1 MPEANLLL
9 DALIDEAGMSYA
21 GLASRLNRGRTTRY
35 DHASVRRWIRD
46 NAIPRG
52 GTPELLC
59 RVLSGAVGR
68 PLTLADIG
76 MDTAHHGDLSDTP
89 LQTAIDQAAALW
101 RGDHVKS
108 DAVEHTRMLA
118 GSAAVAPAFA
128 WENPPDD
135 IDVSHRGPLAVGTGD
150 VARVRATRD
159 RYEQMYRRVGGIP
172 VRPRIVAYLND
183 QVGPLIRGSY
193 DDRTGRELIRATGG
207 LIALAGVSAY
217 DADRQALAQRYLL
230 HALRL
235 AKASGHRGFGGY
247 CLALLAN
254 QAMYRG
260 DYRRVLQ
267 YAQTALRGAHG
278 HLSPGLAV
286 DLHTLQAKAYARI
299 GDTRGSHR
307 HMTQAESIQIRPENE
322 PPETGYVQPGLVET
336 QHADVLRR
344 LGDLTAAQTYAE
356 ESVRA
361 SEGTHLRG
369 QAHRLATLAQVQGER
384 GNAEEAAATGQQML
398 DRTEGM
404 ESGRIHDR
412 VTGLARALAPYDTR
426 EVREFRE
433 RAALQSDPGP
443 VA

>member
-1 MPEANLLL
+1 MAEANLLL

-21 GLASRLNRGRTTRY
+21 GLASRLNRGRATRY

-46 NAIPRG
+46 NAIPRSDA
-52 GTPELLC
+52 PQLIC
-59 RVLSGAVGR
+59 QVLSGVVGR
-68 PLTLADIG
+68 ALTLTDIG
-76 MDTAHHGDLSDTP
+76 MDRARHGDLSDTP

-101 RGDHVKS
+101 RGDHVQS
-108 DAVEHTRMLA
+108 ETVEQMRLLVGSTAV
-118 GSAAVAPAFA
+118 AAVFA

-135 IDVSHRGPLAVGTGD
+135 IDVSHRGPLAVGASD
-150 VARVRATRD
+150 VARVRAVRD
-159 RYEQMYRRVGGIP
+159 RYEQMYRRVGGVP
-172 VRPRIVAYLND
+172 VRPRIVAYLHD
-183 QVGPLIRGSY
+183 YVGPLLRGGY
-193 DDRTGRELIRATGG
+193 DDRTGRELLRATGG

-217 DADRQALAQRYLL
+217 DSDRQALAQRYLL
-230 HALRL
+230 YALRM

-278 HLSPGLAV
+278 HLSPALAV

-307 HMTQAESIQIRPENE
+307 HMTQAEGIQIRPENE

-344 LGDLTAAQTYAE
+344 LGDLRAAQTYAE
-356 ESVRA
+356 ESVRTA
-361 SEGTHLRG
+361 SGTHLRG

-384 GNAEEAAATGQQML
+384 GNAEAAAATGQQML

-412 VTGLARALAPYDTR
+412 VIGLARALACYDTGD
-426 EVREFRE
+426 VRAFRE
-433 RAALQSDPGP
+433 RASLLTRGGH
-443 VA
+443 

>member
-1 MPEANLLL
+1 
-9 DALIDEAGMSYA
+9 MSYA
-21 GLASRLNRGRTTRY
+21 GFAGRLNRGRTTCY

-46 NAIPRG
+46 HAIPRG
-52 GTPELLC
+52 ETPEVIC

-76 MDTAHHGDLSDTP
+76 MDRTHHGDLSDTP
-89 LQTAIDQAAALW
+89 LQAAIDQAAALW

-108 DAVEHTRMLA
+108 EAVEQTRMLA

-128 WENPPDD
+128 WENPPND
-135 IDVSHRGPLAVGTGD
+135 IDVSHRGPRAVGAGD
-150 VARVRATRD
+150 VARVRAARD
-159 RYEQMYRRVGGIP
+159 QYEQMYRRVGGVP
-172 VRPRIVAYLND
+172 VRPRIVAYLNTS
-183 QVGPLIRGSY
+183 VGPLVRGGY
-193 DDRTGRELIRATGG
+193 DDRTGRGLLRATGG
-207 LIALAGVSAY
+207 LIALAGISAY

-230 HALRL
+230 HALRM

-260 DYRRVLQ
+260 NYRRVVQ

-278 HLSPGLAV
+278 HLSPALAV

-307 HMTQAESIQIRPENE
+307 HMTQAESIQISPENE

-344 LGDLTAAQTYAE
+344 LGDLRAAQTYAE
-356 ESVRA
+356 EAVRA
-361 SEGTHLRG
+361 FGGTHLRG

-384 GNAEEAAATGQQML
+384 GHAEEAAATAQQML

-404 ESGRIHDR
+404 ESGRIRDR
-412 VTGLARALAPYDTR
+412 VTGLARALAAYDTGD
-426 EVREFRE
+426 VRAFRE
-433 RAALQSDPGP
+433 RAELQVQDGQ
-443 VA
+443 